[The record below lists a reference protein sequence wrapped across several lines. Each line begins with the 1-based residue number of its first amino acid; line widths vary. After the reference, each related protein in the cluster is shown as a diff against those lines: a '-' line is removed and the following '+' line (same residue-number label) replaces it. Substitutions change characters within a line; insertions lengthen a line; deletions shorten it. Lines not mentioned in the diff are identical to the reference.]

1 MNRWNVASLGT
12 AGGVLLLVALLAVGV
27 ALAITLTYGVIRSAD
42 RLRTKR
48 TYREIV
54 LEAFPYIAIIALI
67 GGLSGQVAGSSRVG
81 VVGQVLPALFTA
93 FGGFTAYYVGIKRD
107 KGGKVAVNS
116 VAFLL
121 AFFVMYNVSAIW
133 RQDPEAWE
141 FCRELYS
148 NAAFDKEDRE
158 DRDKYWGGY
167 CAEVAKRWTSSP
179 VAPPNGAPPAVTPP

>member
-1 MNRWNVASLGT
+1 VTQWNLTSLGT
-12 AGGVLLLVALLAVGV
+12 AGGVLLLVALVAVGV
-27 ALAITLTYGVIRSAD
+27 AAAITATYGVIRSAD

-48 TYREIV
+48 TYLQIV

-107 KGGKVAVNS
+107 RGGKVAVNS

-121 AFFVMYNVSAIW
+121 TFFVMYNVSAIW

-141 FCRELYS
+141 FCRDLYS

-158 DRDKYWGGY
+158 DRDKHWGRY
-167 CAEVAKRWTSSP
+167 CGDVAQRWTSSP
-179 VAPPNGAPPAVTPP
+179 VVAAGAPPQ